1 MVFRPQT
8 RSQVRQREIR
18 NNNIVA
24 QWQATITWLTERIQ
38 TLTNQIY
45 NMEQFYIQ
53 EGRNETPYLIIDR
66 RDRYQRALNQ
76 VLITPTIYPREHG
89 NNR

>member
-8 RSQVRQREIR
+8 RSQVRQREMR

-53 EGRNETPYLIIDR
+53 EGR